1 MRAGAARIFFLEW
14 IPHYKQKSTNYFF
27 RSWCSFFAYFALKVP
42 ALKAQTVPKLFV
54 FSVFSDNLVDVFD
67 KSIYI
72 DAVSASAL
80 TDGFEMS
87 SHAADAAQTVFSKNL
102 HDFGMVLNGF
112 NNAGIFSNHYAF
124 LL

>member
-1 MRAGAARIFFLEW
+1 MRAGAARIFSLLGAL
-14 IPHYKQKSTNYFF
+14 KQHKKCTNYFF
-27 RSWCSFFAYFALKVP
+27 RSWCFFYAYFALIVP

-80 TDGFEMS
+80 TDGFEMC
-87 SHAADAAQTVFSKNL
+87 SHAADAAQTVFSKNF

>member
-1 MRAGAARIFFLEW
+1 MRAGAARIFSLLGAL
-14 IPHYKQKSTNYFF
+14 KQHKKSTNYFF

-72 DAVSASAL
+72 NAVSASAL
-80 TDGFEMS
+80 TDGLKMS
-87 SHAADAAQTVFSKNL
+87 SHAADAAQAVFSENF
-102 HDFGMVLNGF
+102 HNFRMGLNGF

>member
-1 MRAGAARIFFLEW
+1 MRAGAARIFSLLGAL
-14 IPHYKQKSTNYFF
+14 KQHKKSTNYFF
-27 RSWCSFFAYFALKVP
+27 RSWCSFL
-42 ALKAQTVPKLFV
+42 PKLFV